1 MKILVTGATGF
12 IGAAIARKLSQ
23 QRHEILALSRS
34 DSAAAKLRSA
44 GLIPVFGDFADPV
57 SLAAPAAQVDAIVS
71 TASIGQVEG
80 TPDSFAK
87 DRDAVAVITKALGD
101 SGKPLIFTSGS
112 AIFGVFTKGEAS
124 PTIFDEDHPVP
135 LPASVF
141 APPEVEI
148 PAPFIDAFGGAMV
161 RRVETETAVLKAGGV
176 RGIAIRPGLS
186 TARARAPTCPISSP
200 WPGRTAPRLTLE
212 REAFGRATSTSTTW
226 WSSTSRPLNAPRP
239 ARCYL
244 LVPATLHNA
253 RDAHSIVSIAF
264 VDLHLQR
271 CLRMPGVNADDGQS
285 HLIQLGPQPRRRC
298 SSLEPNPDD
307 IRCVRFDECR
317 DRLRIGCDHT
327 FALDLPC
334 PIDDAD
340 RGQL

>member
-87 DRDAVAVITKALGD
+87 DRDTVAVITKALGD

-141 APPEVEI
+141 ASPEVEI

-161 RRVETETAVLKAGGV
+161 RRVETETAVLKAAGM
-176 RGIAIRPGLS
+176 
-186 TARARAPTCPISSP
+186 
-200 WPGRTAPRLTLE
+200 
-212 REAFGRATSTSTTW
+212 
-226 WSSTSRPLNAPRP
+226 PLNAPRTERLIQTCNQHLVVERFGKKADRASRKRLCTRSYFRKSGQENDRQMMTLRNQFTLQLHP
-239 ARCYL
+239 IHARH
-244 LVPATLHNA
+244 LHVTDQAIGVTQAVRFQERVSGRKLDNCISQ
-253 RDAHSIVSIAF
+253 RSNEAHCRVAKRVVIIDDCDHGHPRQLSLQFNNLASIVK
-264 VDLHLQR
+264 
-271 CLRMPGVNADDGQS
+271 
-285 HLIQLGPQPRRRC
+285 
-298 SSLEPNPDD
+298 EPN
-307 IRCVRFDECR
+307 R
-317 DRLRIGCDHT
+317 
-327 FALDLPC
+327 
-334 PIDDAD
+334 
-340 RGQL
+340 